1 MATVTLRIVG
11 LFFNETF
18 KMELTNATT
27 VKNVV
32 DACIVL
38 NSGLSYV
45 PEISRPSPF
54 SFTNILNG
62 KYNYG
67 KGARD
72 NDSGKSLGNNKV
84 KTGTFTLAEIESEHF
99 DLAWQYYVVSSRGK
113 VKSKT
118 PPTRK
123 FTTWDATPNYRIVE
137 GDTIIW
143 RLVAIAN
150 ATKYH

>member
-18 KMELTNATT
+18 EMELTNTTT
-27 VKNVV
+27 VRDVV
-32 DACIVL
+32 DACIAL
-38 NSGLSYV
+38 HPGLSYT
-45 PEISRPSPF
+45 PEIARPSPF

-67 KGARD
+67 KGARK

-84 KTGTFTLAEIESEHF
+84 KAGTFTLAEMESEHF
-99 DLAWQYYVVSSRGK
+99 DLAWQYYVVSNRGK

-123 FTTWDATPNYRIVE
+123 FTTWDATPDYRITAN
-137 GDTIIW
+137 DTIIW

-150 ATKYH
+150 ATIYP